1 MGEVEECGLFNWIRK
16 NRLLIL
22 SAIGYTLFAI
32 ILMLFFLYLTFPYEK
47 LQKRILALL
56 EEEISLTIKVEEGK
70 FLFPFGVKWDGIHF
84 FHHRSP
90 GMELFTA
97 DGIKAELE
105 LIPLFKRIVELPLSV
120 HAIGG
125 EFNGRLSI
133 EQREKEIQYLL
144 EGKGSDLDLKRLNLQ
159 GMGLKEGIEGILKGE
174 ISSGWTGRDFL
185 RGEGFLYFESSDVRL
200 KNIMSPI
207 VGGFTLPEA
216 FFSKITGRINLKD
229 GVGHF
234 DNLLATGPE
243 VEVSGSGNI
252 LLKEALPES
261 LINLSFNLHLRG
273 PLAGNLQSKGP
284 LRLSVRGTLRRP
296 LFYINEIP
304 VG

>member
-1 MGEVEECGLFNWIRK
+1 MVRSAGLFKWIRK
-16 NRLLIL
+16 NRFVVL
-22 SAIGYTLFAI
+22 SVLGYTLFA
-32 ILMLFFLYLTFPYEK
+32 LLSLFLFLYLTFPYEK
-47 LQKRILALL
+47 FQKRVLAII
-56 EEEISLTIKVEEGK
+56 EENTSIRIKVEEGG
-70 FLFPFGVKWDGIHF
+70 LRFPFGIQWQGVHF
-84 FHHRSP
+84 FLSP
-90 GMELFTA
+90 NLERDFFTS
-97 DGIKAELE
+97 DSIEAEVE
-105 LIPLFKRIVELPLSV
+105 PFPLLKRIVEIPLSV

-144 EGKGSDLDLKRLNLQ
+144 EGKGSDLDLKRLNLR

-174 ISSGWTGRDFL
+174 IKSGWTGRNFL

-200 KNIMSPI
+200 KNIGSPI

-229 GVGHF
+229 GVGHL